1 VRIWDVDV
9 RLLCDRHLLG
19 EHRELHAIW
28 TVHTEDRRG
37 YARHPETLR
46 WRGRLAAL
54 YARHEA
60 QVAEMGRRGF
70 RHASP
75 LDPARAT
82 GDATQGEF
90 LDPRDVQLDRLAQQ
104 GCGCISNRA
113 GGGVRSGNPSDEAV
127 NRAIRAQQRK

>member
-1 VRIWDVDV
+1 VRIWDVEPEV
-9 RLLCDRHLLG
+9 LCNQHLLG

-28 TVHTEDRRG
+28 TILTTGKRG

-60 QVAEMGRRGF
+60 EVAEMDRRGF

-75 LDPARAT
+75 LDPALAT
-82 GDATQGEF
+82 GS
-90 LDPRDVQLDRLAQQ
+90 AQQ
-104 GCGCISNRA
+104 TELVDSVEDQRARLSERGCDCRA
-113 GGGVRSGNPSDEAV
+113 
-127 NRAIRAQQRK
+127 